1 LLPNLITGLRL
12 VLLVPLYLSLTQGD
26 NPERWAALGL
36 YLFAGLTDVL
46 DGRIAR
52 ATGQTSLLGHAL
64 DRMADGLLTL
74 VAVFGLL
81 ESGVMHG
88 WAAAAGLIV
97 IGRGFVVNGLEVAYP
112 GQLNITVNWLEKIKI
127 ALQFVALSLL
137 MAPWVPGVDAHAV
150 GSWVFVGCAAM
161 TLITLADYILRAIRA
176 ARPPAAPDTIL

>member
-1 LLPNLITGLRL
+1 MLPNLITGLRL
-12 VLLVPLYLSLTQGD
+12 ALLVPLYLSLTQGD

-81 ESGVMHG
+81 ESGVIHG
-88 WAAAAGLIV
+88 WAAAAGLVV
-97 IGRGFVVNGLEVAYP
+97 IGRGFVVSGLEVAYP
-112 GQLNITVNWLEKIKI
+112 DRLNITVNWLEKIKI
-127 ALQFVALSLL
+127 GLQFMGLSLL
-137 MAPWVPGVDAHAV
+137 MAPWAPGIDAHAM
-150 GSWVFVGCAAM
+150 GGWVLVACAGM
-161 TLITLADYILRAIRA
+161 TLVTLADYIWRAVRA
-176 ARPPAAPDTIL
+176 ARTE

>member
-1 LLPNLITGLRL
+1 MLPNLITGLRL
-12 VLLVPLYLSLTQGD
+12 VLLVPLYLCLTQGG

-36 YLFAGLTDVL
+36 YLFAGLTDVI

-81 ESGVMHG
+81 ENGAMRD

-112 GQLNITVNWLEKIKI
+112 GRLNITVNGLEKIKI
-127 ALQFVALSLL
+127 ALQFIGLSLL
-137 MAPWVPGVDAHAV
+137 MSPWAPGIDAHEV
-150 GSWVFVGCAAM
+150 GGWIFVACAAA
-161 TLITLADYILRAIRA
+161 TLLTLADYIWRAVRA
-176 ARPPAAPDTIL
+176 AQT